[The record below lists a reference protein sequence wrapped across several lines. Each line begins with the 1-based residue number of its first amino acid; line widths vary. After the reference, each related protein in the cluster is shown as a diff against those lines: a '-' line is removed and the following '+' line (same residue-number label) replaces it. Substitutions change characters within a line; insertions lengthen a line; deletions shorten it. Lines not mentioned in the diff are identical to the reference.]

1 LKITKYFYAI
11 LLAFSFSLSLSQLYA
26 KTIKVCN
33 TCAFT
38 DLQTAIDS
46 AKTGDVVEIQS
57 GEYLAQRIAI
67 RKAITLKGVNYPVLN
82 GDGEPILFLL
92 ADSITV
98 TGLELRNVATSY
110 VEDKA
115 ALRIIK
121 SDYCNVIDNRL
132 IDTFFAIYIENSD
145 YTLVEK
151 NYVKGDAKME
161 ASSGNAVHAWY
172 SNYAT
177 IRNNTLL
184 NHRDGIYLE
193 FVENSDIRE
202 NHSEGNIRYGLHFMF
217 SHHDV
222 YTKNTFIKNG
232 SGVAVMFSDHV
243 DMFENTFED
252 NWGDAAYGLL
262 LKDIKDSHLKGNI
275 FKRNT
280 IAIQADNAMRINV
293 EHNDF
298 VENGWALKILGNCM
312 ENTINQNNFIQ
323 NSFVVSTNSSYNY
336 NDFTSNYW
344 SDYSGYDLDKN
355 GVGDIPYRPVS
366 LFSYMVT
373 NNPPTLILMRS
384 TFIELLNSAE
394 KVIPIITP
402 ETLIDPEPV
411 MKKIEHD

>member
-1 LKITKYFYAI
+1 MP
-11 LLAFSFSLSLSQLYA
+11 QLYA
-26 KTIKVCN
+26 KTIKVCAD
-33 TCAFT
+33 CAYT
-38 DLQTAIDS
+38 DIQTAID
-46 AKTGDVVEIQS
+46 AAQRGDVVEIQK
-57 GEYLAQRIAI
+57 GEYLAQRISI
-67 RKAITLKGVNYPVLN
+67 RTAITLKGVDSPVLN
-82 GDGEPILFLL
+82 GDGEPILFVFT
-92 ADSITV
+92 DSV
-98 TGLELRNVATSY
+98 TIIGLELRNVSTSY
-110 VEDKA
+110 IEDKA
-115 ALRIIK
+115 AIRIVK
-121 SDYCNVIDNRL
+121 SDYCKVQNNRL

-145 YTLVEK
+145 YALVEN

-172 SNYAT
+172 SNFAT

-193 FVENSDIRE
+193 FVEKSDIRE

-222 YTKNTFIKNG
+222 YTRNTFLNNG

-243 DMFENTFED
+243 DMIENTFED

-262 LKDIKDSHLKGNI
+262 LKDIRDSHLKGNI
-275 FKRNT
+275 FKKNT
-280 IAIQADNAMRINV
+280 IAIQADNAMRINI

-298 VENGWALKILGNCM
+298 IENGWALKIMGNCM
-312 ENTINQNNFIQ
+312 ENIITQNNFIQ

-355 GVGDIPYRPVS
+355 NVGDIPYRPVS

-402 ETLIDPEPV
+402 ETLIDTHPL
-411 MKKIEHD
+411 MKKIKHD

>member
-1 LKITKYFYAI
+1 MKITKYFYAI